1 MTQLHQSILTWR
13 NYRYLTWFIV
23 SVVASTL
30 VFVSQLGKPLPPS
43 GSTWQGYV
51 LGTFG
56 ALLIIWLTLL
66 GLRKRR
72 YRSQMGTVQGWVS
85 AHVYLGLSVPIVAL
99 MHSAGQIENLNI
111 HTLTFWFMVVVIA
124 SGFFGLYAY
133 LHVPEHM
140 NENIGGKNIAHW
152 ISELSS
158 IDRQLAETAST
169 INADCCSEILSALD
183 GTSLGGSKLVQLL
196 GVDKSTLFSAEQAKV
211 ISNTDQAAIIRI
223 LSERIPLARDDEK
236 LSILLNTSFSL
247 FGSRQQMLRIIRKD
261 MRYKSLLAIWL
272 HLHIPFTVSLLIG
285 LMIHVFVIF
294 FYW

>member
-1 MTQLHQSILTWR
+1 MIQMHQNILTWR
-13 NYRYLTWFIV
+13 NYRYLAWFIV
-23 SVVASTL
+23 SVVASTW
-30 VFVSQLGKPLPPS
+30 VFFSQFGKPLPPS

-85 AHVYLGLSVPIVAL
+85 AHVYLGLSVPFVAL
-99 MHSAGQIENLNI
+99 MHSAGQIGSLNI
-111 HTLTFWFMVVVIA
+111 HALTFWIMMVVIA

-133 LHVPEHM
+133 LHVPENM
-140 NENIGGKNIAHW
+140 NKNIEGKNIAHW

-169 INADCCSEILSALD
+169 INSDCCSEILSALD

-196 GVDKSTLFSAEQAKV
+196 GIDKSTLFSVEQARV
-211 ISNTDQAAIIRI
+211 ISNADQTAIIRI
-223 LSERIPLARDDEK
+223 LSQRIPRAQDNEQ
-236 LSILLNTSFSL
+236 LSILLNTAFLL
-247 FGSRQQMLRIIRKD
+247 FGSRQRMLRIIRKD

-272 HLHIPFTVSLLIG
+272 HLHIPLTVSLLIG
-285 LMIHVFVIF
+285 LFVHVFVIF